1 MKESIQRS
9 QHFAANG
16 ISFLAVNSVS
26 TVLSSKV
33 TTFAAS
39 ALISDLAGVS
49 SASEMK
55 TNQMN
60 HQFRTRANTD
70 EQQDK
75 PFCAPPKAPR
85 LR

>member
-16 ISFLAVNSVS
+16 ISLAVNSVS
-26 TVLSSKV
+26 SVLSNKV

-39 ALISDLAGVS
+39 ACVSDLAGVS
-49 SASEMK
+49 SASEMT

-60 HQFRTRANTD
+60 NQFRTRANTD
-70 EQQDK
+70 ELQDK
-75 PFCAPPKAPR
+75 PFCPPPKAPR